1 MKADDLELK
10 IHPNEVQVTDEI
22 IDFFNERGK
31 YIAFEIESSSEYQSV
46 LDEIL
51 SQLMKFDF
59 LQVDSIQLYLP
70 FEGIEYTD
78 PKIFYITEDDIV
90 YFTDDWRVNHNLHD
104 WIVKSLLNDKISKKF
119 FTNVLLKN
127 ETQLV
132 DYFKMNSED
141 AETILQP
148 NKTSESSSLIEDK
161 FLQEVNDFITNEL
174 ENTEWSQHII
184 ELKELLQLDS
194 APGEQKKKVYNLL
207 AKLKL
212 AKKRN
217 IKFDSVD
224 ENDKKFNLLEGNN
237 EKYIV
242 HSARSNFA
250 YIAPNEILKMKNDG
264 FKMALDFGAKK
275 EIKIYEKAEDIL
287 SLNKNHLLLY
297 QDKKSIEDLIVFCE
311 KNKDANKRLLIIDKD
326 NASQKSKEL
335 LKLMMPDEEI

>member
-1 MKADDLELK
+1 MLK
-10 IHPNEVQVTDEI
+10 HFYNKIKPQNQAENSQS
-22 IDFFNERGK
+22 
-31 YIAFEIESSSEYQSV
+31 EIENRDANSV
-46 LDEIL
+46 E
-51 SQLMKFDF
+51 K
-59 LQVDSIQLYLP
+59 
-70 FEGIEYTD
+70 
-78 PKIFYITEDDIV
+78 
-90 YFTDDWRVNHNLHD
+90 
-104 WIVKSLLNDKISKKF
+104 DK
-119 FTNVLLKN
+119 
-127 ETQLV
+127 E
-132 DYFKMNSED
+132 NSF
-141 AETILQP
+141 I
-148 NKTSESSSLIEDK
+148 K
-161 FLQEVNDFITNEL
+161 EVNDFITNEL
-174 ENTEWSQHII
+174 ENTEWSHHIV
-184 ELKELLQLDS
+184 ELQELLQLNS
-194 APGEQKKKVYNLL
+194 APGKQKKKVYNLL

-250 YIAPNEILKMKNDG
+250 YIAPHEILKMKNDG

-287 SLNKNHLLLY
+287 SLNTNHLLLY
-297 QDKKSIEDLIVFCE
+297 QDEKSIEDLILFCE